1 MRTLLVVA
9 VILALEGIAVAQ
21 TMTISYTIKEK
32 SKCGGLSPA
41 IQLANVPPGTDRIK
55 VEMKDLD
62 VPTFNHWNNTFKYEG
77 DLAEGRGVNY
87 YGPCPP
93 SGKHTYRVTVTAL
106 DGSGKALASA
116 SKETEEGR

>member
-1 MRTLLVVA
+1 MRRLLVLA
-9 VILALEGIAVAQ
+9 VILAVEGIAVAQ
-21 TMTISYTIKEK
+21 AMTFSYIIKENN
-32 SKCGGLSPA
+32 KCGGVSPA
-41 IQLANVPPGTDRIK
+41 IKLTNVPPGTDRIK

-77 DLAEGRGVNY
+77 DLPEGKGVNY

-106 DGSGKALASA
+106 DGSGMALASA
-116 SKETEEGR
+116 TKETEEGR